1 MKKAITVLGLGAAAV
16 AISVSNASAMEQQ
29 VQATD
34 GVNLREQ
41 PSATSNKVSE
51 LQAGAKLTV
60 ISNQD
65 GWTNVQTEDGQS
77 GWVSGYYVSSNES
90 DINAQANGVDTAVDN
105 VNNVDNKNINV
116 NNNENSKSS
125 EVSENVEVN
134 SSFSDNS
141 GTANVKTGQG
151 NSVNIKSNAK
161 ISSTPTLNVRVGPS
175 VSNGISGVIYK
186 GEIFKVVS
194 KSSNGWYK
202 VILKDGTTGWASGK
216 YINLTDEV
224 DKSNVS
230 DFINSDNS
238 QKSIKTSEGKN
249 DSLSNQGTVNSKVG
263 LNVRAGAGTKNA
275 VLSTLPSNAVVNI
288 IGEENGWYKIKLSN
302 GSIGYVGASFITR
315 TSNTT
320 NNTTNSTENTAN
332 STINTKTITD
342 NSKVSKDATPS
353 ASGNKVVDYAQTLL
367 GTRYTWGGST
377 TAGFD
382 CSGFTQYV
390 YKNAAGVDIPR
401 VSRAQATVG
410 TAVSTSSMKAGDLL
424 YFDTTGAGTTSHVGI
439 YLGNGKFIHASGT
452 ATNPEYV
459 KVSNLSE
466 KWVKLLGARRL

>member
-29 VQATD
+29 VEATN
-34 GVNLREQ
+34 GINLREQ

-65 GWTNVQTEDGQS
+65 GWANVQTEDGQN
-77 GWVSGYYVSSNES
+77 GWVSGYYVSGNEADGKVQSN
-90 DINAQANGVDTAVDN
+90 DVDSA
-105 VNNVDNKNINV
+105 NKNENNDV
-116 NNNENSKSS
+116 NANSEIKSGNKVVTNENTEK
-125 EVSENVEVN
+125 VEVN
-134 SSFSDNS
+134 SNFENS

-151 NSVNIKSNAK
+151 SNVEVKSNAK
-161 ISSTPTLNVRVGPS
+161 IASTTSLNVRIGPS

-216 YINLTDEV
+216 YINLTNEV

-230 DFINSDNS
+230 EFIKGSDNDV
-238 QKSIKTSEGKN
+238 KSTETNTTVS
-249 DSLSNQGTVNSKVG
+249 SNQGTVNSKVG

-275 VLSTLPSNAVVNI
+275 VISTLKSNAVVNI
-288 IGEENGWYKIKLSN
+288 IGEENGWYKIKLSD
-302 GSIGYVGASFITR
+302 GSTGYVGASFINR
-315 TSNTT
+315 TASTT
-320 NNTTNSTENTAN
+320 STDSTKSSATAKQ
-332 STINTKTITD
+332 TDTKVAVGDT
-342 NSKVSKDATPS
+342 TPS
-353 ASGNKVVDYAQTLL
+353 ATGNKVADYAQTLL
-367 GTRYTWGGST
+367 GTRYTWGGSST
-377 TAGFD
+377 SGFD

-390 YKNAAGVDIPR
+390 YKNALGVDIPR

-410 TAVSTSSMKAGDLL
+410 SAVSTSSMKVGDLL
-424 YFDTTGAGTTSHVGI
+424 YFDTTGSGTTSHVGI

-466 KWVKLLGARRL
+466 KWVKLLGARRI

>member
-29 VQATD
+29 VEATN
-34 GVNLREQ
+34 GINLREQ

-65 GWTNVQTEDGQS
+65 GWANVQTEDGQN
-77 GWVSGYYVSSNES
+77 GWVSGYYVSGNEADGKVQSN
-90 DINAQANGVDTAVDN
+90 DVDSA
-105 VNNVDNKNINV
+105 NKNENNDV
-116 NNNENSKSS
+116 NANSEIKSGNKVVTNENTEK
-125 EVSENVEVN
+125 VEVN
-134 SSFSDNS
+134 SNFENS
-141 GTANVKTGQG
+141 GAANVKTGQG
-151 NSVNIKSNAK
+151 SNVEVKSNAK
-161 ISSTPTLNVRVGPS
+161 IASTTSLNVRIGPS

-216 YINLTDEV
+216 YINLTNEV

-230 DFINSDNS
+230 EFIKGSDNDV
-238 QKSIKTSEGKN
+238 KSTETNTTVS
-249 DSLSNQGTVNSKVG
+249 SNQGTVNSKVG

-275 VLSTLPSNAVVNI
+275 VISTLKSNAVVNI
-288 IGEENGWYKIKLSN
+288 IGEENGWYKIKLSD
-302 GSIGYVGASFITR
+302 GSTGYVGASFINR
-315 TSNTT
+315 TASTT
-320 NNTTNSTENTAN
+320 STDSTKSSATA
-332 STINTKTITD
+332 KQTD
-342 NSKVSKDATPS
+342 TKVSVGDTTPS
-353 ASGNKVVDYAQTLL
+353 ATGNKVADYAQTLL
-367 GTRYTWGGST
+367 GTRYTWGGSST
-377 TAGFD
+377 SGFD

-390 YKNAAGVDIPR
+390 YKNALGVDIPR

-410 TAVSTSSMKAGDLL
+410 SAVSTSSMKVGDLL
-424 YFDTTGAGTTSHVGI
+424 YFDTTGSGTTSHVGI

-466 KWVKLLGARRL
+466 KWVKLLGARRI

>member
-29 VQATD
+29 VEATN
-34 GVNLREQ
+34 GINLREQ

-65 GWTNVQTEDGQS
+65 GWANVQTEDGQN
-77 GWVSGYYVSSNES
+77 GWVSGYYVSGNEADGKVQSN
-90 DINAQANGVDTAVDN
+90 DVDSA
-105 VNNVDNKNINV
+105 NKNENNDV
-116 NNNENSKSS
+116 NANSEIKSGNKVVTNENTEK
-125 EVSENVEVN
+125 VEVN
-134 SSFSDNS
+134 SNFENS

-151 NSVNIKSNAK
+151 GNVEVKSNAK
-161 ISSTPTLNVRVGPS
+161 IASTTSLNVRIGPS

-216 YINLTDEV
+216 YINLTNEV

-230 DFINSDNS
+230 EFIKGSDNDV
-238 QKSIKTSEGKN
+238 KSTETNTTVS
-249 DSLSNQGTVNSKVG
+249 SNQGTVNSKVG

-275 VLSTLPSNAVVNI
+275 VISTLKSNAVVNI
-288 IGEENGWYKIKLSN
+288 IGEENGWYKIKLSD
-302 GSIGYVGASFITR
+302 GSTGYVGASFINR
-315 TSNTT
+315 TASTT
-320 NNTTNSTENTAN
+320 STDSTKSSATAKQ
-332 STINTKTITD
+332 TDTKVAVGDT
-342 NSKVSKDATPS
+342 TPS
-353 ASGNKVVDYAQTLL
+353 ATGNKVADYAQTLL
-367 GTRYTWGGST
+367 GTRYTWGGSST
-377 TAGFD
+377 SGFD

-390 YKNAAGVDIPR
+390 YKNALGVDIPR

-410 TAVSTSSMKAGDLL
+410 SAVSTSSMKVGDLL
-424 YFDTTGAGTTSHVGI
+424 YFDTTGSGTTSHVGI

-466 KWVKLLGARRL
+466 KWVKLLGARRI

>member
-29 VQATD
+29 VEATN
-34 GVNLREQ
+34 GINLREQ

-60 ISNQD
+60 IRNQD
-65 GWTNVQTEDGQS
+65 GWANVQTEDGQN
-77 GWVSGYYVSSNES
+77 GWVSGYYVSGNEADGKVQSN
-90 DINAQANGVDTAVDN
+90 DVDSA
-105 VNNVDNKNINV
+105 NKNENNDV
-116 NNNENSKSS
+116 NANSAIKNENKVLTN
-125 EVSENVEVN
+125 EATEKVEVN
-134 SSFSDNS
+134 SNFDNS

-151 NSVNIKSNAK
+151 SNVEVKSNAK
-161 ISSTPTLNVRVGPS
+161 IASTTSLNVRIGPS

-216 YINLTDEV
+216 YINLTNEV

-230 DFINSDNS
+230 EFIKGSENDV
-238 QKSIKTSEGKN
+238 KSTETN
-249 DSLSNQGTVNSKVG
+249 TTVTSNQGTVNSKVG

-275 VLSTLPSNAVVNI
+275 VISTLKSNAVVNI
-288 IGEENGWYKIKLSN
+288 IGEENGWYKIKLSD
-302 GSIGYVGASFITR
+302 GSTGYVGASFINR
-315 TSNTT
+315 TASATT
-320 NNTTNSTENTAN
+320 TD
-332 STINTKTITD
+332 NTKAASTAKQADVKTAVGD
-342 NSKVSKDATPS
+342 TTPS
-353 ASGNKVVDYAQTLL
+353 ATGNKVADYAQTLL
-367 GTRYTWGGST
+367 GTRYTWGGSST
-377 TAGFD
+377 SGFD

-390 YKNAAGVDIPR
+390 YKNALGVDIPR

-410 TAVSTSSMKAGDLL
+410 SAVSTSSMKVGDLL
-424 YFDTTGAGTTSHVGI
+424 YFDTTGSGTTSHVGI

-466 KWVKLLGARRL
+466 KWVKLLGARRI

>member
-29 VQATD
+29 VEATN
-34 GVNLREQ
+34 GINLREQ

-65 GWTNVQTEDGQS
+65 GWANVQTEDGQN
-77 GWVSGYYVSSNES
+77 GWVSGYYVSGNEADGKVQSN
-90 DINAQANGVDTAVDN
+90 DVDSA
-105 VNNVDNKNINV
+105 NKNENNDV
-116 NNNENSKSS
+116 NANSAIKNENKVVTN
-125 EVSENVEVN
+125 EATEKVEVN
-134 SSFSDNS
+134 SNFDNS

-151 NSVNIKSNAK
+151 SNVEVKSNAK
-161 ISSTPTLNVRVGPS
+161 IASTTSLNVRIGPS

-216 YINLTDEV
+216 YINLTNEV

-230 DFINSDNS
+230 EFIKGSENDV
-238 QKSIKTSEGKN
+238 KSTETNTTVS
-249 DSLSNQGTVNSKVG
+249 SNQGTVNSKVG

-275 VLSTLPSNAVVNI
+275 VISTLKSNAVVNI
-288 IGEENGWYKIKLSN
+288 IGEENGWYKIKLSD
-302 GSIGYVGASFITR
+302 GSTGYVGASFINR
-315 TSNTT
+315 TAS
-320 NNTTNSTENTAN
+320 A
-332 STINTKTITD
+332 TIDNTKAASTAKQADVKTAVGD
-342 NSKVSKDATPS
+342 TTPS
-353 ASGNKVVDYAQTLL
+353 ATGNKVADYAQTLL
-367 GTRYTWGGST
+367 GTRYTWGGSST
-377 TAGFD
+377 SGFD

-390 YKNAAGVDIPR
+390 YKNALGVDIPR

-410 TAVSTSSMKAGDLL
+410 SAVSTSSMKVGDLL
-424 YFDTTGAGTTSHVGI
+424 YFDTTGSGTTSHVGI

-466 KWVKLLGARRL
+466 KWVKLLGARRI

>member
-29 VQATD
+29 VEATN
-34 GVNLREQ
+34 GINLREQ

-60 ISNQD
+60 IRNQD
-65 GWTNVQTEDGQS
+65 GWANVQTEDGQN
-77 GWVSGYYVSSNES
+77 GWVSGYYVSGNEADGKVQSN
-90 DINAQANGVDTAVDN
+90 DVDSA
-105 VNNVDNKNINV
+105 NKNENNDV
-116 NNNENSKSS
+116 NANSAIKNENKVLTN
-125 EVSENVEVN
+125 EATEKVEVN
-134 SSFSDNS
+134 SNFDNS

-151 NSVNIKSNAK
+151 SNVEVKSNAK
-161 ISSTPTLNVRVGPS
+161 IASTTSLNVRIGPS

-216 YINLTDEV
+216 YINLTNEV

-230 DFINSDNS
+230 EFIKGSENDV
-238 QKSIKTSEGKN
+238 KSTETNTTVS
-249 DSLSNQGTVNSKVG
+249 SNQGTVNSKVG

-275 VLSTLPSNAVVNI
+275 VISTLKSNAVVNI
-288 IGEENGWYKIKLSN
+288 IGEENGWYKIKLSD
-302 GSIGYVGASFITR
+302 GSTGYVGASFINR
-315 TSNTT
+315 TASATT
-320 NNTTNSTENTAN
+320 TD
-332 STINTKTITD
+332 NTKAASTAKQADVKTAVGD
-342 NSKVSKDATPS
+342 TTPS
-353 ASGNKVVDYAQTLL
+353 ATGNKVADYAQTLL
-367 GTRYTWGGST
+367 GTRYTWGGSST
-377 TAGFD
+377 SGFD

-390 YKNAAGVDIPR
+390 YKNALGVDIPR

-410 TAVSTSSMKAGDLL
+410 SAVSTSSMKVGDLL
-424 YFDTTGAGTTSHVGI
+424 YFDTTGSGTTSHVGI

-466 KWVKLLGARRL
+466 KWVKLLGARRI

>member
-29 VQATD
+29 VEATN
-34 GVNLREQ
+34 GINLREQ

-60 ISNQD
+60 IRNQD
-65 GWTNVQTEDGQS
+65 GWANVQTEDGQN
-77 GWVSGYYVSSNES
+77 GWVSGYYVSGNEADGKVQSN
-90 DINAQANGVDTAVDN
+90 DVDSA
-105 VNNVDNKNINV
+105 NKNENNDV
-116 NNNENSKSS
+116 NANSAIKNENKVVTN
-125 EVSENVEVN
+125 EATEKVEVN
-134 SSFSDNS
+134 SNFDNS

-151 NSVNIKSNAK
+151 SNVEVKSNAK
-161 ISSTPTLNVRVGPS
+161 IASTTSLNVRIGPS

-216 YINLTDEV
+216 YINLTNEV

-230 DFINSDNS
+230 EFIKGSENDV
-238 QKSIKTSEGKN
+238 KSTETN
-249 DSLSNQGTVNSKVG
+249 TTVTSNQGTVNSKVG

-275 VLSTLPSNAVVNI
+275 VISTLKSNAVVNI
-288 IGEENGWYKIKLSN
+288 IGEENGWYKIKLSD
-302 GSIGYVGASFITR
+302 GSTGYVGASFINR
-315 TSNTT
+315 TASATT
-320 NNTTNSTENTAN
+320 TD
-332 STINTKTITD
+332 NTKAASTAKQADVKTAVGD
-342 NSKVSKDATPS
+342 TTPS
-353 ASGNKVVDYAQTLL
+353 ATGNKVADYAQTLL
-367 GTRYTWGGST
+367 GTRYTWGGSST
-377 TAGFD
+377 SGFD

-390 YKNAAGVDIPR
+390 YKNALGVDIPR

-410 TAVSTSSMKAGDLL
+410 SAVSTSSMKVGDLL
-424 YFDTTGAGTTSHVGI
+424 YFDTTGSGTTSHVGI

-466 KWVKLLGARRL
+466 KWVKLLGARRI

>member
-29 VQATD
+29 VEATN
-34 GVNLREQ
+34 GINLREQ

-65 GWTNVQTEDGQS
+65 GWANVQTEDGQN
-77 GWVSGYYVSSNES
+77 GWVSGYYVSGNEADGKVQSN
-90 DINAQANGVDTAVDN
+90 DVDSA
-105 VNNVDNKNINV
+105 NKNENNDV
-116 NNNENSKSS
+116 NANSAIKNENKVVTN
-125 EVSENVEVN
+125 EATEKVEVN
-134 SSFSDNS
+134 SNFDNS

-151 NSVNIKSNAK
+151 SNVEVKSNAK
-161 ISSTPTLNVRVGPS
+161 IASTTSLNVRIGPS

-216 YINLTDEV
+216 YINLTNEV

-230 DFINSDNS
+230 EFIKGSENDV
-238 QKSIKTSEGKN
+238 KSTESN
-249 DSLSNQGTVNSKVG
+249 TTVSSNQGTVNSKVG

-275 VLSTLPSNAVVNI
+275 VISTLKSNAVVNI
-288 IGEENGWYKIKLSN
+288 IGEENGWYKIKLSD
-302 GSIGYVGASFITR
+302 GSTGYVGASFINR
-315 TSNTT
+315 TASATT
-320 NNTTNSTENTAN
+320 TD
-332 STINTKTITD
+332 NTKVASTAKQADVKTAVGD
-342 NSKVSKDATPS
+342 TTPS
-353 ASGNKVVDYAQTLL
+353 ATGNKVADYAQTLL
-367 GTRYTWGGST
+367 GTRYTWGGSST
-377 TAGFD
+377 SGFD

-390 YKNAAGVDIPR
+390 YKNALGVDIPR

-410 TAVSTSSMKAGDLL
+410 SAVSTSSMKVGDLL
-424 YFDTTGAGTTSHVGI
+424 YFDTTGSGTTSHVGI

-466 KWVKLLGARRL
+466 KWVKLLGARRI

>member
-29 VQATD
+29 VEATN
-34 GVNLREQ
+34 GINLREQ

-65 GWTNVQTEDGQS
+65 GWANVQTEDGQN
-77 GWVSGYYVSSNES
+77 GWVSGYYVSGNEADGKVQSN
-90 DINAQANGVDTAVDN
+90 DVDSA
-105 VNNVDNKNINV
+105 NKNENNDV
-116 NNNENSKSS
+116 NANSAIKNENKVVTN
-125 EVSENVEVN
+125 EATEKVEVN
-134 SSFSDNS
+134 SNFDNS

-151 NSVNIKSNAK
+151 SNVEVKSNAK
-161 ISSTPTLNVRVGPS
+161 IASTTSLNVRIGPS

-216 YINLTDEV
+216 YINLTNEV

-230 DFINSDNS
+230 EFIKGSENDV
-238 QKSIKTSEGKN
+238 KSTESN
-249 DSLSNQGTVNSKVG
+249 TTVSSNQGTVNSKVG

-275 VLSTLPSNAVVNI
+275 VISTLKSNAVVNI
-288 IGEENGWYKIKLSN
+288 IGEENGWYKIKLSD
-302 GSIGYVGASFITR
+302 GSTGYVGASFINR
-315 TSNTT
+315 TASATT
-320 NNTTNSTENTAN
+320 TD
-332 STINTKTITD
+332 NTKVASTAKQADVKTAVGD
-342 NSKVSKDATPS
+342 TTPS
-353 ASGNKVVDYAQTLL
+353 ATGNKVADYAQTLL
-367 GTRYTWGGST
+367 GTRYTWGGSST
-377 TAGFD
+377 SGFD

-390 YKNAAGVDIPR
+390 YKNALGVDIPR

-410 TAVSTSSMKAGDLL
+410 SAVSTSSMKVGDLL
-424 YFDTTGAGTTSHVGI
+424 YFDTTGSGTTSHVGI

-452 ATNPEYV
+452 ATNREYV

-466 KWVKLLGARRL
+466 KWVKLLGARRI

>member
-29 VQATD
+29 VEATN
-34 GVNLREQ
+34 GINLREQ

-60 ISNQD
+60 IRNQD
-65 GWTNVQTEDGQS
+65 GWANVQTEDGQN
-77 GWVSGYYVSSNES
+77 GWVSGYYVSGNEADGKVQSN
-90 DINAQANGVDTAVDN
+90 DVDSA
-105 VNNVDNKNINV
+105 NKNENNDV
-116 NNNENSKSS
+116 NANSALKNENKVVTN
-125 EVSENVEVN
+125 EATEKVEVN
-134 SSFSDNS
+134 SNFDNS

-151 NSVNIKSNAK
+151 SNVEVKSNAK
-161 ISSTPTLNVRVGPS
+161 IASTTSLNVRIGPS

-216 YINLTDEV
+216 YINLTNEV

-230 DFINSDNS
+230 EFIKGSENDV
-238 QKSIKTSEGKN
+238 KSTETNTTVS
-249 DSLSNQGTVNSKVG
+249 SNQGTVNSKVG

-275 VLSTLPSNAVVNI
+275 VISTLKSNAVVNI
-288 IGEENGWYKIKLSN
+288 IGEENGWYKIKLSD
-302 GSIGYVGASFITR
+302 GSTGYVGASFINR
-315 TSNTT
+315 TASATT
-320 NNTTNSTENTAN
+320 TD
-332 STINTKTITD
+332 NTKAASTAKQADVKTAVGD
-342 NSKVSKDATPS
+342 TTPS
-353 ASGNKVVDYAQTLL
+353 ATGNKVADYAQTLL
-367 GTRYTWGGST
+367 GTRYTWGGSST
-377 TAGFD
+377 SGFD

-390 YKNAAGVDIPR
+390 YKNALGVDIPR

-410 TAVSTSSMKAGDLL
+410 SAVSTSSMKVGDLL
-424 YFDTTGAGTTSHVGI
+424 YFDTTGSGTTSHVGI

-466 KWVKLLGARRL
+466 KWVKLLGARRI

>member
-29 VQATD
+29 VEATN
-34 GVNLREQ
+34 GINLREQ

-65 GWTNVQTEDGQS
+65 GWANVQTEDGQN
-77 GWVSGYYVSSNES
+77 GWVSGYYVSGNEADGKVQSN
-90 DINAQANGVDTAVDN
+90 DVDSA
-105 VNNVDNKNINV
+105 NKNENNDV
-116 NNNENSKSS
+116 NANSEIKSGNKVVTNENTEK
-125 EVSENVEVN
+125 VEVN
-134 SSFSDNS
+134 SNFENS

-151 NSVNIKSNAK
+151 SNVEVKSNAK
-161 ISSTPTLNVRVGPS
+161 IASTTSLNVRIGPS

-216 YINLTDEV
+216 YINLTNEV

-230 DFINSDNS
+230 EFIKGSDNDV
-238 QKSIKTSEGKN
+238 KSTETNTTVS
-249 DSLSNQGTVNSKVG
+249 SNQGTVNSKVG

-275 VLSTLPSNAVVNI
+275 VISTLKSNAVVNI
-288 IGEENGWYKIKLSN
+288 IGEENGWYKIKLSD
-302 GSIGYVGASFITR
+302 GSTGYVGASFINR
-315 TSNTT
+315 TASTT
-320 NNTTNSTENTAN
+320 STDSTKSSTTAKQTD
-332 STINTKTITD
+332 TKVAVGDT
-342 NSKVSKDATPS
+342 TPS
-353 ASGNKVVDYAQTLL
+353 ATGNKVADYAQTLL
-367 GTRYTWGGST
+367 GTRYTWGGSST
-377 TAGFD
+377 SGFD

-390 YKNAAGVDIPR
+390 YKNALGVDIPR

-410 TAVSTSSMKAGDLL
+410 SAVSTSSMKVGDLL
-424 YFDTTGAGTTSHVGI
+424 YFDTTGSGTTSHVGI

-466 KWVKLLGARRL
+466 KWVKLLGARRI

>member
-29 VQATD
+29 VEATN
-34 GVNLREQ
+34 GINLREQ

-65 GWTNVQTEDGQS
+65 GWANVQTEDGQN
-77 GWVSGYYVSSNES
+77 GWVSGYYVSGNEADGKVQSN
-90 DINAQANGVDTAVDN
+90 DVDSA
-105 VNNVDNKNINV
+105 NKNENNDV
-116 NNNENSKSS
+116 NANSEIKSGNKVVTNENTEK
-125 EVSENVEVN
+125 VEVN
-134 SSFSDNS
+134 SNFENL
-141 GTANVKTGQG
+141 GAANVKTGQG
-151 NSVNIKSNAK
+151 SNVEVKSNAK
-161 ISSTPTLNVRVGPS
+161 IASTTSLNVRIGPS

-216 YINLTDEV
+216 YINLTNEV

-230 DFINSDNS
+230 EFIKGSDNDV
-238 QKSIKTSEGKN
+238 KSTETNTTVS
-249 DSLSNQGTVNSKVG
+249 SNQGTVNSKVG

-275 VLSTLPSNAVVNI
+275 VISTLKSNAVVNI
-288 IGEENGWYKIKLSN
+288 IGEENGWYKIKLSD
-302 GSIGYVGASFITR
+302 GSTGYVGASFINR
-315 TSNTT
+315 TASTT
-320 NNTTNSTENTAN
+320 STDSTKSSATAKQ
-332 STINTKTITD
+332 TDTKVAVGDT
-342 NSKVSKDATPS
+342 TPS
-353 ASGNKVVDYAQTLL
+353 ATGNKVADYAQTLL
-367 GTRYTWGGST
+367 GTRYTWGGSST
-377 TAGFD
+377 SGFD

-390 YKNAAGVDIPR
+390 YKNALGVDIPR

-410 TAVSTSSMKAGDLL
+410 SAVSTSSMKVGDLL
-424 YFDTTGAGTTSHVGI
+424 YFDTTGSGTTSHVGI

-466 KWVKLLGARRL
+466 KWVKLLGARRI

>member
-29 VQATD
+29 VEATN
-34 GVNLREQ
+34 GINLREQ

-65 GWTNVQTEDGQS
+65 GWANVQTEDGQN
-77 GWVSGYYVSSNES
+77 GWVSGYYVSGNEADGKVQSN
-90 DINAQANGVDTAVDN
+90 DVDSA
-105 VNNVDNKNINV
+105 NKNENNDV
-116 NNNENSKSS
+116 NANSAIKNENKVVTN
-125 EVSENVEVN
+125 EATEKVEVN
-134 SSFSDNS
+134 SNFDNS

-151 NSVNIKSNAK
+151 SNVEVKSNAK
-161 ISSTPTLNVRVGPS
+161 IASTTSLNVRIGPS

-216 YINLTDEV
+216 YINLTNEV

-230 DFINSDNS
+230 EFIKGSENDV
-238 QKSIKTSEGKN
+238 KSTETNTTVS
-249 DSLSNQGTVNSKVG
+249 SNQGTVNSKVG

-275 VLSTLPSNAVVNI
+275 VISTLKSNAVVNI
-288 IGEENGWYKIKLSN
+288 IGEENGWYKIKLSD
-302 GSIGYVGASFITR
+302 GSTGYVGASFINR
-315 TSNTT
+315 TASAT
-320 NNTTNSTENTAN
+320 
-332 STINTKTITD
+332 TD
-342 NSKVSKDATPS
+342 NIKAASTAKQADVKTAVGDTTPS
-353 ASGNKVVDYAQTLL
+353 ATGNKVADYAQTLL
-367 GTRYTWGGST
+367 GTRYTWGGSST
-377 TAGFD
+377 SGFD

-390 YKNAAGVDIPR
+390 YKNALGVDIPR

-410 TAVSTSSMKAGDLL
+410 SAVSTSSMKVGDLL
-424 YFDTTGAGTTSHVGI
+424 YFDTTGSGTTSHVGI

-466 KWVKLLGARRL
+466 KWVKLLGARRI

>member
-29 VQATD
+29 VEATN
-34 GVNLREQ
+34 GINLREQ

-65 GWTNVQTEDGQS
+65 GWANVQTEDGQN
-77 GWVSGYYVSSNES
+77 GWVSGYYVSGNEADGKVQSN
-90 DINAQANGVDTAVDN
+90 DVDSA
-105 VNNVDNKNINV
+105 NKNENNDV
-116 NNNENSKSS
+116 NANSAIKNENKVVTN
-125 EVSENVEVN
+125 EATEKVEVN
-134 SSFSDNS
+134 SNFDNS

-151 NSVNIKSNAK
+151 SNVEVKSNAK
-161 ISSTPTLNVRVGPS
+161 IASTTSLNVRIGPS

-216 YINLTDEV
+216 YINLTNEV

-230 DFINSDNS
+230 EFIKGSENDV
-238 QKSIKTSEGKN
+238 KSTETNTTVS
-249 DSLSNQGTVNSKVG
+249 SNQGTVNSKVG

-275 VLSTLPSNAVVNI
+275 VISTLKSNAVVNI
-288 IGEENGWYKIKLSN
+288 IGEENGWYKIKLSD
-302 GSIGYVGASFITR
+302 GSTGYVGASFINR
-315 TSNTT
+315 TASATT
-320 NNTTNSTENTAN
+320 TD
-332 STINTKTITD
+332 NTKAASTAKQADVKTAVGD
-342 NSKVSKDATPS
+342 TTPS
-353 ASGNKVVDYAQTLL
+353 ATGNKVADYAQTLL
-367 GTRYTWGGST
+367 GTRYTWGGSST
-377 TAGFD
+377 SGFD

-390 YKNAAGVDIPR
+390 YKNALGVDIPR

-410 TAVSTSSMKAGDLL
+410 SAVSTSSMKVGDLL
-424 YFDTTGAGTTSHVGI
+424 YFDTTGSGTTSHVGI

-466 KWVKLLGARRL
+466 KWVKLLGARRI

>member
-29 VQATD
+29 VEATN
-34 GVNLREQ
+34 GINLREQ

-65 GWTNVQTEDGQS
+65 GWANVQTEDGQN
-77 GWVSGYYVSSNES
+77 GWVSGYYVSGNEADGKVQSN
-90 DINAQANGVDTAVDN
+90 DVDSA
-105 VNNVDNKNINV
+105 NKNENNDV
-116 NNNENSKSS
+116 NANSAIKNENKVVTN
-125 EVSENVEVN
+125 EATEKVEVN
-134 SSFSDNS
+134 SNFDNS

-151 NSVNIKSNAK
+151 SNVEVKSNAK
-161 ISSTPTLNVRVGPS
+161 IASTTSLNVRIGPS

-216 YINLTDEV
+216 YINLTNEV

-230 DFINSDNS
+230 EFIKGSENDV
-238 QKSIKTSEGKN
+238 KSTETNTTVS
-249 DSLSNQGTVNSKVG
+249 SNQGTVNSKVG

-275 VLSTLPSNAVVNI
+275 VISTLKSNAVVNI
-288 IGEENGWYKIKLSN
+288 IGEENGWYKIKLSD
-302 GSIGYVGASFITR
+302 GSTGYVGASFINR
-315 TSNTT
+315 TASATT
-320 NNTTNSTENTAN
+320 TD
-332 STINTKTITD
+332 NTKVASTAKQADVKTAVGD
-342 NSKVSKDATPS
+342 TTPS
-353 ASGNKVVDYAQTLL
+353 ATGNKVADYAQTLL
-367 GTRYTWGGST
+367 GTRYTWGGSST
-377 TAGFD
+377 SGFD

-390 YKNAAGVDIPR
+390 YKNALGVDIPR

-410 TAVSTSSMKAGDLL
+410 SAVSTSSMKVGDLL
-424 YFDTTGAGTTSHVGI
+424 YFDTTGSGTTSHVGI

-466 KWVKLLGARRL
+466 KWVKLLGARRI

>member
-16 AISVSNASAMEQQ
+16 VISVSNASAMEQQ
-29 VQATD
+29 VEATN
-34 GVNLREQ
+34 GINLREQ

-65 GWTNVQTEDGQS
+65 GWANVQTEDGQN
-77 GWVSGYYVSSNES
+77 GWVSGYYVSGNEADGKVQSN
-90 DINAQANGVDTAVDN
+90 DVDSAD
-105 VNNVDNKNINV
+105 K
-116 NNNENSKSS
+116 NENNYVNANSAIKNGNKA
-125 EVSENVEVN
+125 VENGATEKIEVN
-134 SSFSDNS
+134 SSFDNS
-141 GTANVKTGQG
+141 GTVNVKTGQG
-151 NSVNIKSNAK
+151 SNVEVKSNAK
-161 ISSTPTLNVRVGPS
+161 IASTTSLNVRIGPS

-216 YINLTDEV
+216 YISLTNEV

-230 DFINSDNS
+230 EFI
-238 QKSIKTSEGKN
+238 KGSEN
-249 DSLSNQGTVNSKVG
+249 DVKYTETNTTASSNQGTVNSKVG

-275 VLSTLPSNAVVNI
+275 VISTLKSNAVVNI
-288 IGEENGWYKIKLSN
+288 IGEENGWYKIKLSD
-302 GSIGYVGASFITR
+302 GSTGYVGASFINRNASTAS
-315 TSNTT
+315 TDNTK
-320 NNTTNSTENTAN
+320 STAAEKQTDVNTAVGD
-332 STINTKTITD
+332 T
-342 NSKVSKDATPS
+342 TPS
-353 ASGNKVVDYAQTLL
+353 ATGNKVADYAQTLL
-367 GTRYTWGGST
+367 GTRYTWGGSST
-377 TAGFD
+377 SGFD

-390 YKNAAGVDIPR
+390 YKNALGVDIPR

-410 TAVSTSSMKAGDLL
+410 SAVSTSSMKVGDLL
-424 YFDTTGAGTTSHVGI
+424 YFDTTGSGTTSHVGI

-452 ATNPEYV
+452 AANPEYV

-466 KWVKLLGARRL
+466 KWVKLLGARRI

>member
-29 VQATD
+29 VEATN
-34 GVNLREQ
+34 GINLREQ

-65 GWTNVQTEDGQS
+65 GWANVQTEDGQN
-77 GWVSGYYVSSNES
+77 GWVSGYYVSGNEADGKVQSN
-90 DINAQANGVDTAVDN
+90 DVDSA
-105 VNNVDNKNINV
+105 NKNENNDV
-116 NNNENSKSS
+116 NANSEIKSGNKVVTNENTEK
-125 EVSENVEVN
+125 VEVN
-134 SSFSDNS
+134 SNFENS
-141 GTANVKTGQG
+141 GAANVKTGQG
-151 NSVNIKSNAK
+151 SNVEVKSNAK
-161 ISSTPTLNVRVGPS
+161 IASTTSLNVRIGPS

-216 YINLTDEV
+216 YINLTNEV

-230 DFINSDNS
+230 EFIKGSDNDV
-238 QKSIKTSEGKN
+238 KSTETNTTVS
-249 DSLSNQGTVNSKVG
+249 SNQGTVNSKVG

-275 VLSTLPSNAVVNI
+275 VISTLKSNAVVNI
-288 IGEENGWYKIKLSN
+288 IGEENGWYKIKLSD
-302 GSIGYVGASFITR
+302 GSTGYVGASFINR
-315 TSNTT
+315 TASTT
-320 NNTTNSTENTAN
+320 STDSTKSSATAKQ
-332 STINTKTITD
+332 TDTKVAVGDT
-342 NSKVSKDATPS
+342 TPS
-353 ASGNKVVDYAQTLL
+353 ATGNKVADYAQTLL
-367 GTRYTWGGST
+367 GTRYTWGGSST
-377 TAGFD
+377 SGFD

-390 YKNAAGVDIPR
+390 YKNALGVDIPR

-410 TAVSTSSMKAGDLL
+410 SAVSTSSMKVGDLL
-424 YFDTTGAGTTSHVGI
+424 YFDTTGSGTTSHVGI

-466 KWVKLLGARRL
+466 KWVKLLGARRI

>member
-29 VQATD
+29 VEATN
-34 GVNLREQ
+34 GINLREQ

-65 GWTNVQTEDGQS
+65 GWANVQTEDGQN
-77 GWVSGYYVSSNES
+77 GWVSGYYVSGNEADGKVQSN
-90 DINAQANGVDTAVDN
+90 DVDSA
-105 VNNVDNKNINV
+105 NKNENNDV
-116 NNNENSKSS
+116 NANSAIKNENKVVTN
-125 EVSENVEVN
+125 EATEKVEVN
-134 SSFSDNS
+134 SNFDNS

-151 NSVNIKSNAK
+151 SNVEVKSNAK
-161 ISSTPTLNVRVGPS
+161 IASTTSLNVRIGPS

-216 YINLTDEV
+216 YINLTNEV

-230 DFINSDNS
+230 EFIKGSENDV
-238 QKSIKTSEGKN
+238 KSTETNTTVS
-249 DSLSNQGTVNSKVG
+249 SNQGTVNSKVG

-275 VLSTLPSNAVVNI
+275 VISTLKSNAVVNI
-288 IGEENGWYKIKLSN
+288 IGEENGWYKIKLSD
-302 GSIGYVGASFITR
+302 GSTGYVGASFINR
-315 TSNTT
+315 TASTT
-320 NNTTNSTENTAN
+320 TTD
-332 STINTKTITD
+332 NTKVASTAKQTD
-342 NSKVSKDATPS
+342 VKTAVGDTTPS
-353 ASGNKVVDYAQTLL
+353 ATGNKVADYAQTLL
-367 GTRYTWGGST
+367 GTRYTWGGSST
-377 TAGFD
+377 SGFD

-390 YKNAAGVDIPR
+390 YKNALGVDIPR

-410 TAVSTSSMKAGDLL
+410 SAVSTSSMKVGDLL
-424 YFDTTGAGTTSHVGI
+424 YFDTTGSGTTSHVGI

-466 KWVKLLGARRL
+466 KWVKLLGARRI